1 MMISE
6 KERRRN
12 LISVLAVY
20 FAANVIFIT
29 SPAMQAFSTELYPDI
44 AYGTVLLLSTI
55 SSLFMIPGSLLAG
68 VILGKQISFRQ
79 MAILSMGGIII
90 AGVLPFFIRA
100 FAFVLVMRAIV
111 GFCIGLGFPLQS
123 TLALKLF
130 DDEERPGV
138 LGKATFVMAL
148 GSIVYMVLSGVLCDV
163 DASYVWLIHGVLIVP
178 LVLVLVFLKEPREA
192 SDTKADEK
200 EDGKKEKLPGMAVF
214 ASTMF
219 MIIFFAFY
227 PMILN
232 MSAII
237 DYENLGSGA
246 VTGIISSLFTIG
258 NALAGLIFARVYK
271 LAGKYTVPAGLVLW
285 IAGMAVFGFGHN
297 LPMIMIG
304 VIVSGIAAQIVWP
317 GTVNSFSEYV
327 PESRLSLASA
337 LFVSGMNLGCF
348 LTSFFISGVSTV
360 TGNDNPRLPCMI
372 GLVIVIVFAA
382 VWSVVEVKR
391 KRNS

>member
-1 MMISE
+1 MKSE
-6 KERRRN
+6 KERRGN

-29 SPAMQAFSTELYPDI
+29 SPAMQAFATDLYPEI

-68 VILGKQISFRQ
+68 VLLGKKISFRQ
-79 MAILSMGGIII
+79 MAVLSMGGIII
-90 AGVLPFFIRA
+90 AGVLPFFIRT

-163 DASYVWLIHGVLIVP
+163 DASYVWLIHGVLILP
-178 LVLVLVFLKEPREA
+178 LVLVLVFLKEPQETG
-192 SDTKADEK
+192 DTKAAEK

-227 PMILN
+227 PVILN

-237 DYENLGSGA
+237 DYENLGTGA

-391 KRNS
+391 KRNL

>member
-1 MMISE
+1 MKSE
-6 KERRRN
+6 KERRGN

-29 SPAMQAFSTELYPDI
+29 SPAMQAFATELYPEI

-68 VILGKQISFRQ
+68 VLLGKQISFRQ
-79 MAILSMGGIII
+79 MAVLSMGGIIV
-90 AGVLPFFIRA
+90 AGVLPFFIRT
-100 FAFVLVMRAIV
+100 FSFVLVMRALV

-148 GSIVYMVLSGVLCDV
+148 GSIVYMVMSGVLCDV

-192 SDTKADEK
+192 GDTKAAEK

-214 ASTMF
+214 SSTMF

-227 PMILN
+227 PVILN

-237 DYENLGSGA
+237 DYENLGTGA
-246 VTGIISSLFTIG
+246 MTGIISSLFTIG

-391 KRNS
+391 KRNL

>member
-1 MMISE
+1 
-6 KERRRN
+6 
-12 LISVLAVY
+12 
-20 FAANVIFIT
+20 
-29 SPAMQAFSTELYPDI
+29 
-44 AYGTVLLLSTI
+44 
-55 SSLFMIPGSLLAG
+55 
-68 VILGKQISFRQ
+68 
-79 MAILSMGGIII
+79 
-90 AGVLPFFIRA
+90 
-100 FAFVLVMRAIV
+100 
-111 GFCIGLGFPLQS
+111 
-123 TLALKLF
+123 
-130 DDEERPGV
+130 
-138 LGKATFVMAL
+138 
-148 GSIVYMVLSGVLCDV
+148 
-163 DASYVWLIHGVLIVP
+163 
-178 LVLVLVFLKEPREA
+178 
-192 SDTKADEK
+192 
-200 EDGKKEKLPGMAVF
+200 
-214 ASTMF
+214 
-219 MIIFFAFY
+219 
-227 PMILN
+227 

>member
-1 MMISE
+1 MKSE
-6 KERRRN
+6 KEGRGN

-29 SPAMQAFSTELYPDI
+29 SPAMQAFATDLYPEI

-79 MAILSMGGIII
+79 MAVLSMGGIII
-90 AGVLPFFIRA
+90 AGVLPFFIRT

-130 DDEERPGV
+130 DDEVRPGV

-148 GSIVYMVLSGVLCDV
+148 GSIVYMVMSGVLCDV

-192 SDTKADEK
+192 GDTKATEK

-219 MIIFFAFY
+219 MIMFFAFY
-227 PMILN
+227 PVILN

-237 DYENLGSGA
+237 DYENLGTGA

-258 NALAGLIFARVYK
+258 NALAGLIFARVCK

-285 IAGMAVFGFGHN
+285 TAGMAVFGFGHN
-297 LPMIMIG
+297 LSMIMIG

-348 LTSFFISGVSTV
+348 LTSFFISGVSNV

-391 KRNS
+391 KRNL

>member
-1 MMISE
+1 MKSE
-6 KERRRN
+6 KERRGN

-29 SPAMQAFSTELYPDI
+29 SPAMQAFATELYPEI

-68 VILGKQISFRQ
+68 VLLGKQISFRQ
-79 MAILSMGGIII
+79 MAVLSMGGIIV
-90 AGVLPFFIRA
+90 AGVLPFFIRT
-100 FAFVLVMRAIV
+100 FSFVLVMRALV

-148 GSIVYMVLSGVLCDV
+148 GSIVYMVMSGVLCDV

-192 SDTKADEK
+192 GDTKAAEK

-214 ASTMF
+214 SSTMF

-227 PMILN
+227 PVILN

-237 DYENLGSGA
+237 DYENLGTGA

-391 KRNS
+391 KRNL

>member
-1 MMISE
+1 MKSE
-6 KERRRN
+6 KERRGN

-29 SPAMQAFSTELYPDI
+29 SPAMQAFATELYPEI

-68 VILGKQISFRQ
+68 VLLGKQISFRQ
-79 MAILSMGGIII
+79 MAVLSMGGIII
-90 AGVLPFFIRA
+90 AGVLPFFIRT

-130 DDEERPGV
+130 DDGERPGV

-163 DASYVWLIHGVLIVP
+163 DASYVWLIHGILIVP
-178 LVLVLVFLKEPREA
+178 LVLVLMFLKEPQEA
-192 SDTKADEK
+192 GDTKAAEK
-200 EDGKKEKLPGMAVF
+200 EEGKKEKLPGMAVF

-227 PMILN
+227 PVILN

-237 DYENLGSGA
+237 DYENLGTGA

-271 LAGKYTVPAGLVLW
+271 LAGKYTVPVGLVLW
-285 IAGMAVFGFGHN
+285 IAGMAVFGFGNN

-348 LTSFFISGVSTV
+348 LTSFFISGVSAV

>member
-1 MMISE
+1 MKSE
-6 KERRRN
+6 KERRGN

-29 SPAMQAFSTELYPDI
+29 SPAMQAFATDLYPEI

-68 VILGKQISFRQ
+68 VLLGKKISFRQ
-79 MAILSMGGIII
+79 MAVLSMGGIII
-90 AGVLPFFIRA
+90 AGVLPFFIRT

-163 DASYVWLIHGVLIVP
+163 DASYVWLIHGVLILP
-178 LVLVLVFLKEPREA
+178 LVLVLVFLKEPQETG
-192 SDTKADEK
+192 DTKAAEK

-227 PMILN
+227 PVIMN

-237 DYENLGSGA
+237 DYENLGTGA

-391 KRNS
+391 KRNL

>member
-1 MMISE
+1 MKSE
-6 KERRRN
+6 KERRGN

-29 SPAMQAFSTELYPDI
+29 SPAMQAFATELYPEI

-68 VILGKQISFRQ
+68 VLLGKQISFRQ
-79 MAILSMGGIII
+79 MAVLSMGGIIV
-90 AGVLPFFIRA
+90 AGVLPFFIRT
-100 FAFVLVMRAIV
+100 FSFVLVMRAIV

-148 GSIVYMVLSGVLCDV
+148 GSIVYMVMSGVLCDV
-163 DASYVWLIHGVLIVP
+163 DASFVWLIHGVLIVP

-192 SDTKADEK
+192 GDTKAAEK

-227 PMILN
+227 PVILN

-327 PESRLSLASA
+327 PESKLSLASA

-348 LTSFFISGVSTV
+348 LTSFFISGVSAV

-391 KRNS
+391 KRNL

>member
-1 MMISE
+1 MKSE
-6 KERRRN
+6 KERRGN

-29 SPAMQAFSTELYPDI
+29 SPAMQAFATELYPEI

-68 VILGKQISFRQ
+68 VLLGKQISFRQ
-79 MAILSMGGIII
+79 MAVLSMGGIIV
-90 AGVLPFFIRA
+90 AGVLPFFIRT
-100 FAFVLVMRAIV
+100 FSFVLVMRALV

-148 GSIVYMVLSGVLCDV
+148 GSIVYMVMSGVLCDV

-192 SDTKADEK
+192 GDTKAAEK

-227 PMILN
+227 PVILN

-237 DYENLGSGA
+237 DYENLGTGA

-391 KRNS
+391 KRNL

>member
-1 MMISE
+1 MKSE
-6 KERRRN
+6 KERRGN

-29 SPAMQAFSTELYPDI
+29 SPAMQAFATELYPEI

-68 VILGKQISFRQ
+68 VLLGKQISFRQ
-79 MAILSMGGIII
+79 MAVLSMGGIII
-90 AGVLPFFIRA
+90 AGVLPFFIRT

-130 DDEERPGV
+130 DDGERPGV

-163 DASYVWLIHGVLIVP
+163 DASYVWLIHGILIVP
-178 LVLVLVFLKEPREA
+178 LVLVLMFLKEPQEA
-192 SDTKADEK
+192 GDTKAAEK
-200 EDGKKEKLPGMAVF
+200 EEGKKEKLPGMAVF

-227 PMILN
+227 PVILN

-237 DYENLGSGA
+237 DYENLGTGA

-271 LAGKYTVPAGLVLW
+271 LAGKYTVPVGLVLW

-348 LTSFFISGVSTV
+348 LTSFFISGVSAV